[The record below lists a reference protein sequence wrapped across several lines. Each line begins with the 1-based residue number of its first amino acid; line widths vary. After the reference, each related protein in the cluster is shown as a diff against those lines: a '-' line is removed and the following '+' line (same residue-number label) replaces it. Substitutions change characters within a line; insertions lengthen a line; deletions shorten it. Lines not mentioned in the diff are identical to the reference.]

1 MTDIDVEGKA
11 IALFTDTAKFAKMYG
26 LGLRQEYFDSLTNKK
41 AFEFAETYWR
51 DSGYSQ
57 TPTRESLEAAVDE
70 LSVGEPD
77 ESPVYLVNEL
87 KKSYMMRMAQ
97 KAILDG
103 SRSLKDDPIE
113 SVRELSDSL
122 WHIQKKMNERRNQ
135 SNLVDD
141 LTDRR
146 KKYRERVEQAAS
158 GQLGESL
165 GFDEIDEVSS
175 GVRPGELVTVVGA
188 SKVGK
193 TWLALL
199 IAKRAV
205 EKQRRVLFLSL
216 EMDVESMVERFESL
230 LSGVSYNHYDKGILT
245 TDEVKKLKEA
255 QDREKD
261 LGYIH
266 FVKPRTGERGVENI
280 IAMAKDE
287 QCNILIIDQL
297 SFIED
302 SSSPNK
308 SEQVSKIILDL
319 KAGISDDEDFMIP
332 TVLLAQFNRNGAKAV
347 SEADI
352 SDIALS
358 SEVERTSDAIISL
371 SQTAEE
377 KRNDSLYINILAS
390 RRYDIEKF
398 QMKRKLDECTMFECV
413 SVGDNSI
420 GA

>member
-87 KKSYMMRMAQ
+87 KKGYMMRMAQ

-103 SRSLKDDPIE
+103 SRSLRDDPIE

-302 SSSPNK
+302 SSSTNK

-347 SEADI
+347 AEADI

>member
-347 SEADI
+347 AEADI

>member
-1 MTDIDVEGKA
+1 M
-11 IALFTDTAKFAKMYG
+11 
-26 LGLRQEYFDSLTNKK
+26 
-41 AFEFAETYWR
+41 
-51 DSGYSQ
+51 
-57 TPTRESLEAAVDE
+57 
-70 LSVGEPD
+70 
-77 ESPVYLVNEL
+77 
-87 KKSYMMRMAQ
+87 
-97 KAILDG
+97 
-103 SRSLKDDPIE
+103 
-113 SVRELSDSL
+113 
-122 WHIQKKMNERRNQ
+122 
-135 SNLVDD
+135 
-141 LTDRR
+141 
-146 KKYRERVEQAAS
+146 
-158 GQLGESL
+158 
-165 GFDEIDEVSS
+165 
-175 GVRPGELVTVVGA
+175 
-188 SKVGK
+188 
-193 TWLALL
+193 
-199 IAKRAV
+199 
-205 EKQRRVLFLSL
+205 LFLSL

-302 SSSPNK
+302 SSSTNK

-347 SEADI
+347 AEADI

>member
-87 KKSYMMRMAQ
+87 KKGYMMRMAQ

-347 SEADI
+347 AEADI

>member
-87 KKSYMMRMAQ
+87 KKGYMMRMAQ

-347 SEADI
+347 AEADI

-377 KRNDSLYINILAS
+377 KRNDSLYVNILAS

>member
-70 LSVGEPD
+70 LSVGDPD

-87 KKSYMMRMAQ
+87 KKGYMMRMAQ

-347 SEADI
+347 AEADI

>member
-1 MTDIDVEGKA
+1 MSDIDVEGKA
-11 IALFTDTAKFAKMYG
+11 VALFTDSAKFAKMYS
-26 LGLRQEYFDSLTNKK
+26 LGLREEYFDSLTNK
-41 AFEFAETYWR
+41 AAYEFAEGYWR
-51 DSGYSQ
+51 DSGYTQ
-57 TPTRESLEAAVDE
+57 TPTKEALESKVDG
-70 LSVGEPD
+70 LKVRKPD
-77 ESPVYLVNEL
+77 ESPVFLVHEL
-87 KKSYMMRMAQ
+87 KKKYITRMAQ
-97 KAILDG
+97 KAILDTAN
-103 SRSLKDDPIE
+103 SLDEDPIR
-113 SVRELSDSL
+113 SVHELNDEL

-141 LTDRR
+141 LVDRR
-146 KKYRERVEQAAS
+146 KKYREKVEQAKS
-158 GQLGESL
+158 GELGESL

-175 GVRPGELVTVVGA
+175 GVRPGELVTIVGA

-199 IAKRAV
+199 IAKR
-205 EKQRRVLFLSL
+205 EIENHRRVLFLSL
-216 EMDVESMVERFESL
+216 EMDVEAMVMRFESL
-230 LSGVSYNHYDKGILT
+230 LSGVSYNHYDKAQLT
-245 TDEVKKLKEA
+245 LEEVNKLKAA

-266 FVKPRTGERGVENI
+266 FVKPKSGERTVEDI

-302 SSSPNK
+302 SSSTNK

-332 TVLLAQFNRNGAKAV
+332 TVLIAQFNRNGAKAV
-347 SEADI
+347 ADADI

-371 SQTAEE
+371 SQTQEE
-377 KRNDSLYINILAS
+377 KKNDSLYVNILAS
-390 RRYDIEKF
+390 RRYDIQKF
-398 QMKRKLDECTMFECV
+398 QMKRKLDDCTLFECIG
-413 SVGDNSI
+413 VGDNAI
-420 GA
+420 GS

>member
-70 LSVGEPD
+70 LSVGDPD

-87 KKSYMMRMAQ
+87 KKGYMMRMAQ

-146 KKYRERVEQAAS
+146 KKYLERVEQAAS

-347 SEADI
+347 AEADI